1 MDLTTCSYCHMQV
14 TPEADGTCP
23 RCGAPIPPEEKASPP
38 TVPEVP
44 KTLPAAP
51 PVASFYDMSA
61 ALKRDLRGVGIILIV
76 WGLIP
81 FLFPQVFSRVWGG
94 FFILLGIV
102 NLLVRNRV
110 LFILSSLAFM
120 AVGAWNILNFLLA
133 LSAGYGVSVLF
144 RTFWIIIGI
153 LQIIWGVQM
162 LGKYKEYAPNRN
174 S

>member
-14 TPEADGTCP
+14 TPQADGTCP
-23 RCGAPIPPEEKASPP
+23 RCGAPIPPEQKASPP
-38 TVPEVP
+38 PVLEAP
-44 KTLPAAP
+44 KTLPAGP

-61 ALKRDLRGVGIILIV
+61 ALKRDLRGVGIVLIV

-81 FLFPQVFSRVWGG
+81 FIFPQVFSRVWGG

-110 LFILSSLAFM
+110 LFIIGSLAFI
-120 AVGAWNILNFLLA
+120 AVGVWNILNFLLVF
-133 LSAGYGVSVLF
+133 SARYRVSLLF
-144 RTFWIIIGI
+144 QAAWVFIGI

-162 LGKYKEYAPNRN
+162 LGKYKEYAPGRN
-174 S
+174 G